1 VPDAPLEPVRL
12 APTRPRAALLIL
24 AVFTFFFSAYM
35 FSASADF
42 FSTGDTTIRIEVA
55 ENILGRFSVD
65 LHGWKLE
72 YPHHVKKEYFDPRIS
87 VGRDGKVFSTYLL
100 GQPLMIMPF
109 DFIGQQL
116 AIHFRWPYG
125 PTTLWFDRMVGPFTG
140 ACEVLVF
147 FLFAVRLGYG
157 RKRALLLTG
166 IFGFATSAWPDA
178 ESVLE
183 HTEVTFFLLLA
194 FYAAFRAKQ
203 QRAGPGFLLLAGVG
217 IGGAAITRY
226 QDAFLGGLALGLYLL
241 LVGGVAHRWRE
252 QIKDAIL
259 VGIGLAPFAALDL
272 WYNWYRFGSPLASG
286 HHETVFGY
294 AIWKG
299 AAGLLI
305 SPGKGL
311 LWYCPVIFLLIIAG
325 PKFYRRYSPLA
336 ISFAALTV
344 SFFLLYGYVTYW
356 HGDPTWGPRYVFST
370 VPFLT
375 LPLGE
380 LLMPSWRRLR
390 TVWMITLAVV
400 GISFVI
406 QLSAIAVSPWRTW
419 YRVIAYEENQGHKW
433 TWIASRYRYFWN
445 IHESPLNFQVHG
457 LYQLAYDSITH
468 SNKYE
473 LVPPDEDSIL
483 DGLTVDF
490 AVNQWNFWW
499 KSNEFDW
506 WMGQRKIIEGVVMLV
521 ALMLASGT
529 YLTAEVTGV
538 FTEVSEEVSDAPA
551 PAEAA

>member
-1 VPDAPLEPVRL
+1 MEPARL
-12 APTRPRAALLIL
+12 APTRPRAALFIL
-24 AVFTFFFSAYM
+24 AVFTFFFSAYV
-35 FSASADF
+35 FTASADF

-72 YPHHVKKEYFDPRIS
+72 YAKHVKKEYFDPRIS
-87 VGRDGKVFSTYLL
+87 KGRDGKVFSTYLL
-100 GQPLMIMPF
+100 GQPLLIIPF
-109 DFIGQQL
+109 DYVGQQV
-116 AIHFRWPYG
+116 AIHLRWPFG
-125 PTTLWFDRMVGPFTG
+125 PTVLWFDRLVGPFTG
-140 ACEVLVF
+140 ASEITLL
-147 FLFAVRLGYG
+147 FLFALRLGYG
-157 RKRALLLTG
+157 RRRALLLSG
-166 IFGFATSAWPDA
+166 IFGFASSAWPDA

-203 QRAGPGFLLLAGVG
+203 QRAGPWFLVLAGVG

-241 LVGGVAHRWRE
+241 IVGGATHRWRE
-252 QIKDAIL
+252 QLADGIL
-259 VGIGLAPFAALDL
+259 VGVGLAPFVLIDF

-299 AAGLLI
+299 ALGLLI

-311 LWYCPVIFLLIIAG
+311 LWYCPIIFLLFIAA
-325 PKFYRRYSPLA
+325 PKFYRRYSALA
-336 ISFAALTV
+336 IAFGALSL

-356 HGDPTWGPRYVFST
+356 HGDPTWGPRYVYST
-370 VPFLT
+370 VPFLV

-380 LLMPSWRRLR
+380 LFMPSFRRTRAVL
-390 TVWMITLAVV
+390 MITLAVV

-406 QLSAIAVSPWRTW
+406 QVSAIAVSPWRTW
-419 YRVIAYEENQGHKW
+419 YRVIAYEEKQGHQW
-433 TWIASRYRYFWN
+433 TWIASRYRYFWDP
-445 IHESPLNFQVHG
+445 HESPLYFQLHG
-457 LYQLAYDSITH
+457 LYQLAYDGIRH

-473 LVPPDEDSIL
+473 LVPPDEDGIL
-483 DGLTVDF
+483 DGLTVNF
-490 AVNQWNFWW
+490 AINQWNVWW
-499 KSNEFDW
+499 KSDEFDW
-506 WMGQRKIIEGVVMLV
+506 WMGQRKIIEGVVVLI

-529 YLTAEVTGV
+529 YLTAEAAGV
-538 FTEVSEEVSDAPA
+538 FSETSEKPA
-551 PAEAA
+551 ELPEPAEAA